1 MVSNTEAA
9 VFLIIVVIIPCFLV
23 VFFQQVFNLL
33 ADLVRDMLL
42 LNLGH
47 LQRQGGSIPDISI
60 AIGIIDDIRCPSC
73 VLLFLGTVQYL
84 RVRKC

>member
-1 MVSNTEAA
+1 MASNTETA

-33 ADLVRDMLL
+33 ADLVRDKLR

-47 LQRQGGSIPDISI
+47 LQRQGGTISDIGI
-60 AIGIIDDIRCPSC
+60 AIGIIDDIRYPSS
-73 VLLFLGTVQYL
+73 VLLFLGTIQYL